1 MMSQSFVLDCCVT
14 MSWCFEDE
22 FDEYAREVL
31 KSLKQNNAL
40 VSPLWNLEVTN
51 VLLMAEKRNKLTPAD
66 STRFLELL
74 NSLPIYISDSIYTN
88 SEIINVARN
97 YKLTSYDAIYL
108 LLAMHEGKPIATK
121 DKALMKACLEN
132 GVTIFNINF

>member
-1 MMSQSFVLDCCVT
+1 MTKSFILDCSIS

-22 FDEYAREVL
+22 FDEYAQKVL
-31 KSLKQNNAL
+31 NSLKLNTAL
-40 VSPLWNLEVTN
+40 VPSLWVLEVTN
-51 VLLMAEKRNKLTPAD
+51 VLLMAEKRNRLKSAD

-74 NSLPIYISDSIYTN
+74 NSLPIYAADSIFSS

-108 LLAMHEGKPIATK
+108 LLAMHEGQAIATK
-121 DKALMKACLEN
+121 DKELSNSCLEN
-132 GVTIFNINF
+132 GVHIFQPL